1 MVDLRP
7 RAAITRAYRV
17 HHEAESMLLNRRQWL
32 SLTTSGA
39 CGALAASRSLAA
51 QNEAPG
57 TLERR
62 VARVISEYER
72 QGFHRTATAVDR
84 RSADWLF
91 EEVRRIGLV
100 PARESFTLSRIDPVK
115 TELIVRDR
123 RITGLPLFDGAFT
136 DTEGIRGRLGPI
148 GSDAEIGLVEA
159 PPNTAAAGPLGD
171 ARRQQRHK
179 ALVCVTRGG
188 RPGLCPSNADFFL
201 TPFGPPVLQVSS
213 EESSFLSDQ
222 AQNRS
227 EVRLIASVK
236 RTATSAFNVTA
247 NLNGKNS
254 ALLPLVVMTPR
265 SGWYSCASERGGGI
279 ACWLELMRTL
289 RAQQPIRDVLF
300 VASSGHELGHL
311 GIDQFVARRPGIV
324 PQSVGWI
331 HLGANIGAAMLP
343 TRTVTASDAGPDQ
356 RHATP
361 VMGSGNTIQASDDEF
376 EAVLSRAMMSQ
387 DLGIARRNPRGTVP
401 GGEAETV
408 HRGGGR
414 YLSVIGSNA
423 LFHNPADRGA
433 NAVNPG
439 VIARFTKVFA
449 TVAAE
454 LLSQPK

>member
-1 MVDLRP
+1 
-7 RAAITRAYRV
+7 
-17 HHEAESMLLNRRQWL
+17 MLLNRRQWL
-32 SLTTSGA
+32 SIATSGA
-39 CGALAASRSLAA
+39 CGALAAARSLAA
-51 QNEAPG
+51 QNEAAG
-57 TLERR
+57 ALERR
-62 VARVISEYER
+62 IARVISDYER
-72 QGFHRTATAVDR
+72 QGFHRTGTAVDR

-100 PARESFTLSRIDPVK
+100 PAGESFALSRIDPVK
-115 TELIVRDR
+115 TDLIVRDR

-136 DTEGIRGRLGPI
+136 DAEGVRGRLGPI

-159 PPNTAAAGPLGD
+159 PPNTAAAGPLGE

-179 ALVCVTRGG
+179 AVVFVTRGG
-188 RPGLCPSNADFFL
+188 RPGLCPSNADAFL
-201 TPFGPPVLQVSS
+201 APFGPPVLQVSS

-222 AQNRS
+222 AQGRS
-227 EVRLIASVK
+227 EVRVIATVT
-236 RTATSAFNVTA
+236 RTARRAFNVTA
-247 NLNGKNS
+247 TLNGRNS
-254 ALLPLVVMTPR
+254 TLPPLIVMTPR

-289 RAQQPIRDVLF
+289 RAQPPLRDVLF

-343 TRTVTASDAGPDQ
+343 PITAPGPDESPER

-387 DLGIARRNPRGTVP
+387 ELGIARRNPRGRVP

-423 LFHNPADRGA
+423 LFHNPADRGS